1 MKKQNNNGIIP
12 KKTNLLQKLIK
23 KTKKKKQTKTKDL
36 TQHQKQK
43 APFKIVLSISFASY
57 GNKVIELFNQKGI
70 KLSNMI
76 RGYGTAESSM
86 LSLLGIKET
95 ERDIAIGIVESENT
109 ENFIP
114 QMLEEFDKN
123 NLKGTFCALLSP
135 SSASLE
141 MLNFIKLLGEKND

>member
-1 MKKQNNNGIIP
+1 
-12 KKTNLLQKLIK
+12 
-23 KTKKKKQTKTKDL
+23 
-36 TQHQKQK
+36 
-43 APFKIVLSISFASY
+43 
-57 GNKVIELFNQKGI
+57 
-70 KLSNMI
+70 MI

-95 ERDIAIGIVESENT
+95 ERDIVIGIVESENT

-114 QMLEEFDKN
+114 QMLEEFNKN